1 MASFTKA
8 ISIWSVQRLHDA
20 HAGPF
25 EHVIKVDLLPPS
37 PTRSTCEDG
46 FMSIKHQL
54 AIAAAKEL
62 GLLDV
67 QEYNSLKQEYEAQQ
81 YFSYGAYDAS
91 SILDHYRVT
100 KLFRPISKQL
110 SNKRYLLVVEN
121 LQRPIE
127 PSSFTVDVGLP
138 PPR

>member
-1 MASFTKA
+1 
-8 ISIWSVQRLHDA
+8 
-20 HAGPF
+20 
-25 EHVIKVDLLPPS
+25 
-37 PTRSTCEDG
+37 
-46 FMSIKHQL
+46 MSIKHQL